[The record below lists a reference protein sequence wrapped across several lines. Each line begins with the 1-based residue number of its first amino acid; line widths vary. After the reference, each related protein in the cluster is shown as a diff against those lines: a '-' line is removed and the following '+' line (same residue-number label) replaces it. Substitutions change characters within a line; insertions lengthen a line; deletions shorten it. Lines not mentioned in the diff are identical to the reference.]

1 MKNQNMSQIQKN
13 KTSKVHSRAF
23 MQKCCFLDGRNKA
36 PLVEECDTIIKHLFD
51 GLEFH
56 S

>member
-1 MKNQNMSQIQKN
+1 MKDQNTSQIQKN

-23 MQKCCFLDGRNKA
+23 MQKSCFLDGRNKA
-36 PLVEECDTIIKHLFD
+36 SLFEVCNTIIKHLFN